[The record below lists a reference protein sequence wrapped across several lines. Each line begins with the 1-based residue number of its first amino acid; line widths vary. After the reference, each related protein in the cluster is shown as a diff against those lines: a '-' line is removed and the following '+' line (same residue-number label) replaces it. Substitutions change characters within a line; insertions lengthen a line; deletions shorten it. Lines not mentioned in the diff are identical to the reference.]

1 MRVSLEAMRVHRKMT
16 QEAVANALNVTKKTV
31 SRWENGVTVPGV
43 DMIDPICTLY
53 QCSYDDIEWTA

>member
-16 QEAVANALNVTKKTV
+16 QEAVASALNVTKKTV
-31 SRWENGVTVPGV
+31 SRWENGVTRPNV
-43 DMIDPICTLY
+43 DMVEPICNLY

>member
-31 SRWENGVTVPGV
+31 SRWENGVTKPSV
-43 DMIDPICTLY
+43 DMVEPICSLY
-53 QCSYDDIEWTA
+53 HCSYDDIEWTA